1 MKKNTILLAVFC
13 ILLVSGGCLNRTSK
27 KQNLSAL
34 DSQRISENQWDS
46 PLLEREINYS
56 VYSPDTTDEKKPV
69 VVYLIN
75 LPGPRLGELD
85 DKTLIEG
92 FLNDGMTVI
101 VADYESDPL
110 AAGPELLPEIDLWY
124 GYCFKTKDYPLD
136 PNWIYIIPAGYAI
149 DRKVR
154 ICEIGD
160 RPVDMDVI
168 YPSGETSM
176 VPLMLQITSTKQ
188 LGKWVNQRAY
198 YVYGLLTRGYAGAIM
213 DWNGGRQVSPVGRV
227 FPEKQAAR
235 LLRANTEKWNLT
247 GKLGVTGHSKASG
260 RAAMAVFINE
270 EGFEDD
276 KGPHAEESDRFQ
288 VALMSAGQHAK
299 EFLIEDGYLD
309 EVSQRQGE
317 AALKQRKEVPAEV
330 IRIASTYA
338 YVTAD
343 DPPAFLSVGALDKK
357 FRVGQMKRLAAQCEE
372 VGLEYRFILQEDMGH
387 MYNPD
392 PEVIGEIF
400 SFFDTY
406 LK

>member
-1 MKKNTILLAVFC
+1 MKRIVLFLAVIC
-13 ILLVSGGCLNRTSK
+13 ILTTIGGCLNRQSG
-27 KQNLSAL
+27 KQDLSAL
-34 DSQRISENQWDS
+34 DSYIISKDQWDS
-46 PLLEREINYS
+46 PLLDKVINFT
-56 VYSPDTTDEKKPV
+56 VYSPDTSESAKPL
-69 VVYLIN
+69 VVYLSN
-75 LPGPRLGELD
+75 LPSPRLGEQD

-92 FLNDGMTVI
+92 FLNQGMMVI
-101 VADYESDPL
+101 NVDYEGDSRAVAPD
-110 AAGPELLPEIDLWY
+110 LLPEIDLWY
-124 GYCFKTKDYPLD
+124 GFGFNNKDYPID
-136 PNWIYIIPAGYAI
+136 PDWLYIIPAGYTI

-168 YPSGETSM
+168 YPSGETKP
-176 VPLMLQITSTKQ
+176 VPLMLHITSTKSA
-188 LGKWVNQRAY
+188 GKWINQRAY
-198 YVYGLLTRGYAGAIM
+198 YVYGLMTTGYAGAFM
-213 DWNGGRQVSPVGRV
+213 DWNGGQRVSPVGRV

-235 LLRANTEKWNLT
+235 LLRANAEKWNLT

-260 RAAMAVFINE
+260 RAAMAAFINE
-270 EGFEDD
+270 EGYEDD
-276 KGPHAEESDRFQ
+276 KGPYPDQPDNFQ

-309 EVSQRQGE
+309 EVSKRQAESALRQRE
-317 AALKQRKEVPAEV
+317 EVPAEE

-338 YVTAD
+338 YVTPD

-372 VGLEYRFILQEDMGH
+372 VGLEHRFILQEGMGH

-392 PEVIGEIF
+392 PVVIGEIY
-400 SFFDTY
+400 SFFDKY